1 MISWLST
8 WAITA
13 SRGWKTIFLPRYLP
27 MWRIISTTPWISPA
41 RSVRSRWMSSQRE
54 KSSSFS
60 VMLLQRN
67 ASSWII
73 RR

>member
-1 MISWLST
+1 M
-8 WAITA
+8 TA
-13 SRGWKTIFLPRYLP
+13 SRGWKTIVLPRYLP
-27 MWRIISTTPWISPA
+27 MWRIISTTPWIRPA
-41 RSVRSRWMSSQRE
+41 RSVRSRLMSLQRE